1 MKILFVILFII
12 LPFNLN
18 SKENNIIYEVYV
30 PKIIS
35 DNIQKIITKRLEF
48 IFGVKL
54 SVESENEFNGY
65 LFGHLSNSIY

>member
-1 MKILFVILFII
+1 MKILFIILFII

-18 SKENNIIYEVYV
+18 AKENNIIYEVYV

-54 SVESENEFNGY
+54 SVESENDKLEKTRI
-65 LFGHLSNSIY
+65 L

>member
-54 SVESENEFNGY
+54 SVESENDKLEKLEFY
-65 LFGHLSNSIY
+65 